1 LVANQTIAAKRPLL
15 RGYFAFWQGVVHAPP
30 VFGRRPYPTV
40 SGMPV
45 FNAEAERTG
54 NFWISL
60 PNTDYAQWLCALQPC
75 FVRPAIT
82 EDEESRMPTLPRKQS
97 VNVSIDRALL
107 REARAMRLNLSR
119 TLEERLAEL
128 TRHAGR
134 EQWLKKNREA
144 LEDYN
149 QRIEQAGVFSDGLR
163 RC

>member
-1 LVANQTIAAKRPLL
+1 
-15 RGYFAFWQGVVHAPP
+15 
-30 VFGRRPYPTV
+30 
-40 SGMPV
+40 MPV

-60 PNTDYAQWLCALQPC
+60 PNTNYAHKLCALKSC
-75 FVRPAIT
+75 FVRPVIS
-82 EDEESRMPTLPRKQS
+82 EDGASLMPTLPRKQS
-97 VNVSIDRALL
+97 VNVSINRALL

-128 TRHAGR
+128 TRDAGR

-149 QRIEQAGVFSDGLR
+149 QRIEQTGVFSDGLR
-163 RC
+163 RF